1 VTIHFEIILTMHS
14 NGLSADLIAKYTG
27 KDIEKVRAIIE
38 GKGVH

>member
-1 VTIHFEIILTMHS
+1 MHS